1 MPRSS
6 HHKHRH
12 HYKTQMAGG
21 FDPEKYRRRHLYGHE
36 QKKGVDAPEEVKT
49 EVKAPE
55 SKEASIESKEAP
67 IKDTPKTDVYE

>member
-21 FDPEKYRRRHLYGHE
+21 FDPEKYQRRHLYGHE
-36 QKKGVDAPEEVKT
+36 QKKGVDAPVEVVQ
-49 EVKAPE
+49 EAKAPE
-55 SKEASIESKEAP
+55 TKEASIETG
-67 IKDTPKTDVYE
+67 DTPKADVKY

>member
-21 FDPEKYRRRHLYGHE
+21 FDPEKYHRRHLYGHE
-36 QKKGVDAPEEVKT
+36 QKKTVDAPVEVVEEP
-49 EVKAPE
+49 KAPE
-55 SKEASIESKEAP
+55 NSPPKASLETG
-67 IKDTPKTDVYE
+67 DTPKADVKY

>member
-36 QKKGVDAPEEVKT
+36 QKKGVDAPVEVVEEPKS
-49 EVKAPE
+49 PE
-55 SKEASIESKEAP
+55 TKEASIETGDAP
-67 IKDTPKTDVYE
+67 KADVKY